1 MSVSGFLKTVK
12 ECEERPSGIRKDVVR
27 LIKNFR
33 EHSWMS
39 DGVIRFR
46 FLLNSLFIL
55 ALFNILALFSTSC
68 VS

>member
-39 DGVIRFR
+39 DGVIR
-46 FLLNSLFIL
+46 S
-55 ALFNILALFSTSC
+55 
-68 VS
+68 